1 VIFNLLGVCLIELHD
16 FSNSEKSFQEA
27 IKMSSTFYEA
37 RFNLILCVL
46 RQGNKEKAKKL
57 FDELEREGGD
67 DDLKDRLLN
76 MKRKYFD

>member
-1 VIFNLLGVCLIELHD
+1 
-16 FSNSEKSFQEA
+16 
-27 IKMSSTFYEA
+27 MSSTFYEA

-76 MKRKYFD
+76 MKRKYFDWT